1 MEGVEQIAAGVLG
14 LGLALLA
21 AIVLWRSPGQTTVIE
36 SLERS
41 MVSSLARQD
50 SQEAEIDELRRQI
63 VELREERIADHVL
76 MQEWIA
82 YARRLGAMLREATG
96 QEPPAEPAER
106 ARLLMPGDL
115 GRLAKRIEGRFSLE
129 EMNTLAFEL
138 GLDGAVTGDT
148 TAARAT
154 SLVKVAQRR
163 GLLLRLI
170 ELCRA
175 ERPEGGF

>member
-1 MEGVEQIAAGVLG
+1 MSELAQVLIAGFLM
-14 LGLALLA
+14 ALVA
-21 AIVLWRSPGQTTVIE
+21 VSWLWRAPVGAALIE
-36 SLERS
+36 KLERA
-41 MVSSLARQD
+41 MVSNQARLD
-50 SQEAEIDELRRQI
+50 AQEMEIDELRRQI

-106 ARLLMPGDL
+106 VRLLTPGDL

-129 EMNTLAFEL
+129 EINTLAFEI

-148 TAARAT
+148 SSARAA
-154 SLVKVAQRR
+154 SLVAVAKRR
-163 GLLLRLI
+163 GQLLRLI

>member
-1 MEGVEQIAAGVLG
+1 MSEFVQVIVVGGI
-14 LGLALLA
+14 LALL
-21 AIVLWRSPGQTTVIE
+21 TVSLLMREPTRASIIE
-36 SLERS
+36 KLERS
-41 MVSSLARQD
+41 MVSNQTRLDA
-50 SQEAEIDELRRQI
+50 QEMEIDELRRQI

-82 YARRLGAMLREATG
+82 YARRAWAKLRELTG
-96 QEPPAEPAER
+96 EQPPPEPAER
-106 ARLLMPGDL
+106 PRSVSPGDL

-129 EMNTLAFEL
+129 EINTLAFEI

-148 TAARAT
+148 SSARAA
-154 SLVKVAQRR
+154 SLVAVAKRR
-163 GLLLRLI
+163 GQLLRLI

>member
-1 MEGVEQIAAGVLG
+1 MEYLAAGLGIALAVL
-14 LGLALLA
+14 A
-21 AIVLWRSPGQTTVIE
+21 VSWLWLRPSIIE
-36 SLERS
+36 KLERS
-41 MVSSLARQD
+41 MVSNQARLD
-50 SQEAEIDELRRQI
+50 TQEGEIDDLRRQI

-106 ARLLMPGDL
+106 ARLLSPGDL

-129 EMNTLAFEL
+129 EINTLAFEI

-148 TAARAT
+148 SGARAA
-154 SLVKVAQRR
+154 SLVAVGKRR
-163 GLLLRLI
+163 GQLLRLI

>member
-1 MEGVEQIAAGVLG
+1 MDEVAAVLVAG
-14 LGLALLA
+14 FILA
-21 AIVLWRSPGQTTVIE
+21 AVAVSWMWREPARASIIE
-36 SLERS
+36 RLERA
-41 MVSSLARQD
+41 MVSNQARQD
-50 SQEAEIDELRRQI
+50 AQDEEIDELRRQI

-82 YARRLGAMLREATG
+82 YARRLGALLREATG

-106 ARLLMPGDL
+106 TRVVSPSDL
-115 GRLAKRIEGRFSLE
+115 GRLANRIDNRFSIE

-138 GLDGAVTGDT
+138 GLEGAVTGDT
-148 TAARAT
+148 SAARAA
-154 SLVKVAQRR
+154 SLVNVARRR

-170 ELCRA
+170 ALCRA

>member
-1 MEGVEQIAAGVLG
+1 MSEFVQVIVVGGI
-14 LGLALLA
+14 LALLA
-21 AIVLWRSPGQTTVIE
+21 VSWLWRAPVGAALIE
-36 SLERS
+36 KLERA
-41 MVSSLARQD
+41 MVSNQARLD
-50 SQEAEIDELRRQI
+50 AQEMEIDELRRQI

-76 MQEWIA
+76 MQEWIT

-106 ARLLMPGDL
+106 ARLLTPGDL

-138 GLDGAVTGDT
+138 GLDGAVIGDT

>member
-1 MEGVEQIAAGVLG
+1 MNDLVAV
-14 LGLALLA
+14 LLA
-21 AIVLWRSPGQTTVIE
+21 GFILAALTVSGMWREPARASIIE
-36 SLERS
+36 TLERS
-41 MVSSLARQD
+41 MVSNQARLD
-50 SQEAEIDELRRQI
+50 AQEGEIDELRRQI
-63 VELREERIADHVL
+63 IELREERIADHVL

-82 YARRLGAMLREATG
+82 YARRLGALLREATG

-106 ARLLMPGDL
+106 ARMVSPGDL
-115 GRLAKRIEGRFSLE
+115 GRLARRIEGRFSIE

-138 GLDGAVTGDT
+138 GIDGAVTGDT

-154 SLVKVAQRR
+154 SLVNVAKRR
-163 GLLLRLI
+163 GLLVRLI